1 MSGKF
6 LQNAILRALPAALTD
21 LFIIIF
27 VLLFQKAFAIS
38 NAEISTVTA
47 LLVTIVGF
55 FMVWKVAKPANRLHL
70 GMMGGLIAGLVF
82 IVLVIP
88 GVFSLSPLSFGSLL
102 ILTVFVLLIPSVI
115 WLLNKGLEGLEL
127 LLAKVG
133 RRDA

>member
-1 MSGKF
+1 M
-6 LQNAILRALPAALTD
+6 
-21 LFIIIF
+21 
-27 VLLFQKAFAIS
+27 
-38 NAEISTVTA
+38 
-47 LLVTIVGF
+47 TIVGF
-55 FMVWKVAKPANRLHL
+55 FMVWKVAKPVNRLHL